1 MLSACQWVYEGIH
14 LGAVTNRMLDLTKGV
29 ADAVGGNDSVSHG
42 CSSVA
47 GQHTK
52 SGRLASTIHTKQTK
66 TLGKGEMEGERRKKK
81 MMRHCASQGAEPGVR
96 GHVTSHPLV
105 HSSHLCLVHSETQL
119 VDGYPGLP
127 VTRPTAIHLAKVV
140 QG

>member
-14 LGAVTNRMLDLTKGV
+14 LGAVTNRMLDLAKGV

-66 TLGKGEMEGERRKKK
+66 TLGKGEVEGGREEEEEDDERLYFPRCRTWCK
-81 MMRHCASQGAEPGVR
+81 RSCDIPYSNTLLSPLPCAF
-96 GHVTSHPLV
+96 
-105 HSSHLCLVHSETQL
+105 
-119 VDGYPGLP
+119 
-127 VTRPTAIHLAKVV
+127 
-140 QG
+140 

>member
-47 GQHTK
+47 SQHTK
-52 SGRLASTIHTKQTK
+52 SGRLTSTIHTKQTK
-66 TLGKGEMEGERRKKK
+66 TLGKGEVEGGREEEEEDERLYFPRCRTWCK
-81 MMRHCASQGAEPGVR
+81 RSCDIPSSSTALSPLPCAF
-96 GHVTSHPLV
+96 
-105 HSSHLCLVHSETQL
+105 
-119 VDGYPGLP
+119 
-127 VTRPTAIHLAKVV
+127 
-140 QG
+140 